1 MAAQMNSI
9 KDPFI
14 TLSSGAL
21 MQCKTVFQLLP
32 WEMFTYQQK
41 IHNTKKKNRSSSTKS
56 NYLFKPSQNTEC
68 LHQTPWLPKLACHLW
83 LNYASLYPAG
93 ASSSVVMRGLLSSLE
108 TPLQPRVFAAALRAT
123 YLAQIAALRKEVLV
137 RHNQFD
143 ESLCWRSSN

>member
-41 IHNTKKKNRSSSTKS
+41 IHNTKKKNLSLISLSHLKTLSVFIKHHG
-56 NYLFKPSQNTEC
+56 YQN
-68 LHQTPWLPKLACHLW
+68 
-83 LNYASLYPAG
+83 
-93 ASSSVVMRGLLSSLE
+93 
-108 TPLQPRVFAAALRAT
+108 
-123 YLAQIAALRKEVLV
+123 
-137 RHNQFD
+137 
-143 ESLCWRSSN
+143 